1 MKDYQDM
8 LEEIVREI
16 NSHESEGAVASYLP
30 ELAKVD
36 PEKFGVHLMTL
47 DGKNYTVGDSRE
59 KFSLQSIS
67 KVLSLTLAVKLLGE
81 DIFQRVGV
89 EPSGNP
95 FNSLVQLE
103 YESGI
108 PRNPLINSGA
118 LVIADILVSRLTN
131 PKNDFIQFIRKISG
145 IQTID
150 YNEDVAQSEKR
161 HGFRNA
167 ALINLMKSFGN
178 IENDIDVV
186 LDFYFHE
193 CSVEMSCEELAKT
206 FMLYAN
212 HGRNVHDGETIISVS
227 QSKRINAIMQTC
239 GFYDE
244 AGEFTFKVG
253 LPGKSGIGGG
263 IAAIFPG
270 EYSIAIWSPPLNR
283 KGNSLK
289 GMRLLELLTTKSQSS
304 IF

>member
-1 MKDYQDM
+1 MKNYQDM
-8 LEEIVREI
+8 LEQIVREI
-16 NSHESEGAVASYLP
+16 NSHESEGVVASYLP
-30 ELAKVD
+30 ELARVD
-36 PEKFGVHLMTL
+36 PDKFGVHLTTL
-47 DGKNYTVGDSRE
+47 DGKNYALGDSRE
-59 KFSLQSIS
+59 KFSLQSIA

-131 PKNDFIQFIRKISG
+131 PRDDFIHFIRKISG
-145 IQTID
+145 IQSID
-150 YNEDVAQSEKR
+150 YNQEVAQSEKR

-167 ALINLMKSFGN
+167 ALINLMKAFGN

-193 CSVEMSCEELAKT
+193 CSVEMTCEELAQT
-206 FMLYAN
+206 FTLYAN
-212 HGRNVHDGETIISVS
+212 HGKSMHDGETIISVS

-244 AGEFTFKVG
+244 AG
-253 LPGKSGIGGG
+253 
-263 IAAIFPG
+263 
-270 EYSIAIWSPPLNR
+270 
-283 KGNSLK
+283 
-289 GMRLLELLTTKSQSS
+289 
-304 IF
+304 